1 MNAFIH
7 HFSFEFRSGIRN
19 KQLLMMNYLFPLGF
33 YLMMGFIMADINPPF
48 RAVIIPALLVFS
60 ILASTL
66 LGIPDPLVNAR
77 ENGIFRSYKINGVP
91 SISILVIPA
100 LTTILHLVIVA
111 AIITATAPLLF
122 KAPVPVNWLNF
133 IVIFL
138 VMAFTSA
145 GLSVLIGVVSPSSRM
160 TVLWSQLVFLPSM
173 LLGGM
178 MIPYS
183 MLPEA
188 AGKFSQLLPA
198 TQAMNAFNGLAMGTT
213 ANFSPWGSVVVLLVS
228 GVLAFGLAIF
238 LFSWDSRNT
247 TRRASPLLA
256 LLFLL
261 PYVLGI
267 FLLK

>member
-1 MNAFIH
+1 
-7 HFSFEFRSGIRN
+7 
-19 KQLLMMNYLFPLGF
+19 
-33 YLMMGFIMADINPPF
+33 
-48 RAVIIPALLVFS
+48 
-60 ILASTL
+60 
-66 LGIPDPLVNAR
+66 
-77 ENGIFRSYKINGVP
+77 
-91 SISILVIPA
+91 
-100 LTTILHLVIVA
+100 
-111 AIITATAPLLF
+111 
-122 KAPVPVNWLNF
+122 
-133 IVIFL
+133 VIFL

-178 MIPYS
+178 MIPYN

-198 TQAMNAFNGLAMGTT
+198 TQAMNAFNGLAMGTA